1 MKKLTTSVLAV
12 VLTSSF
18 ALVNAQTDTTKTQ
31 DIEGVVVTA
40 LGIKRER
47 KSLGYATQSIKSE
60 DVTRTPTAN
69 FSSNLSGKVAG
80 LNIKSSGNIGGSVD
94 ITLRGYR
101 SMAGNNQVLFI
112 VDGAPMINSSSSIT
126 SSGLAVDTG
135 NTISDINPEDIAE
148 INVLKGAAATALY
161 GSRAANGA
169 IIITT
174 KKGKA
179 SQKLDID
186 FSSSIS
192 YSAINKETFPT
203 YQSEYGQGYGRGY
216 GYAPNDFFEAYNGQP
231 LAPMY
236 EDASYGAAYNPNLM
250 VWQYT
255 AFIPGSKDF
264 GKATPWVKAAH
275 DPSYLFE
282 KAFSYNN
289 SISVSKG
296 NEVSSFRLSYQNVQ
310 GNDILPNS
318 RLDKNSVTGNASY
331 KITDNLTA
339 SLYGTYVVQGTT
351 GKNPTGYHGMM
362 GNFRQWWATNVDMYD
377 QRDLYF
383 LNRRN
388 NSWNIKSPTET
399 APLYWDNPY
408 FRLYENYITD
418 QRQRFAGN
426 FSLSYDVTSKINLLG
441 RVSHDGFTYMIDE
454 RRAVGSLPDA
464 MSIGPATGNQP
475 SGYALVNQKRNEEN
489 YDFIGT
495 YKDNISDNISF
506 TALLGTNINVQRFN
520 SNSQGTQGGL
530 FIPGIYTVT
539 NSAATPN
546 APIVR
551 ETEKRIYGIFGQ
563 ASLGFFDT
571 YFVEGSIRRDVSTA
585 LPVQNNT
592 YWYPSVSL
600 SAVIS
605 NWDFLKDSAL
615 NFGKIRA
622 SYAVVGNDTDPNQLL
637 NTYAPTTTF
646 GTPTYVYNTTAKNPD
661 LKPEMTKALE
671 AGINLQFFRNRVGLD
686 FGWFRNDTSDQILAL
701 PVTYSSGNVAKFQN
715 VGNMRSEGFEVAL
728 NLVPIKTTDF
738 TWGLDLNWSNPRSK
752 VTELASGV
760 ENITL
765 GSFQGGVTINASLN
779 DPYGTIK
786 GSNFVYDSNGNKI
799 LAASGSA
806 AGKYL
811 TTNTNSVIGNMQA
824 DWFGSVTNRLSY
836 KNLALSFQVDVR
848 QGGELFSLDQYYGMS
863 TGLYPETVFTN
874 DLGNPVRNSLGNGGG
889 IILPG
894 VINTGTAANP
904 VYTQNNIRIDAE
916 SFNAFGYQAY
926 PAAQF
931 IYDASYVK
939 LREVALS
946 YSLPK
951 RFLQS
956 TFVQGASFSLI
967 GNNLWIISKH
977 VPYADPE
984 SGLSAGN
991 VQGYQTSVLPTT
1003 RTVSFN
1009 VRLNF

>member
-296 NEVSSFRLSYQNVQ
+296 NEVSH
-310 GNDILPNS
+310 
-318 RLDKNSVTGNASY
+318 SVC
-331 KITDNLTA
+331 L
-339 SLYGTYVVQGTT
+339 
-351 GKNPTGYHGMM
+351 
-362 GNFRQWWATNVDMYD
+362 
-377 QRDLYF
+377 
-383 LNRRN
+383 
-388 NSWNIKSPTET
+388 IK
-399 APLYWDNPY
+399 
-408 FRLYENYITD
+408 
-418 QRQRFAGN
+418 
-426 FSLSYDVTSKINLLG
+426 
-441 RVSHDGFTYMIDE
+441 
-454 RRAVGSLPDA
+454 
-464 MSIGPATGNQP
+464 
-475 SGYALVNQKRNEEN
+475 
-489 YDFIGT
+489 T
-495 YKDNISDNISF
+495 YK
-506 TALLGTNINVQRFN
+506 
-520 SNSQGTQGGL
+520 
-530 FIPGIYTVT
+530 
-539 NSAATPN
+539 
-546 APIVR
+546 
-551 ETEKRIYGIFGQ
+551 
-563 ASLGFFDT
+563 
-571 YFVEGSIRRDVSTA
+571 
-585 LPVQNNT
+585 
-592 YWYPSVSL
+592 
-600 SAVIS
+600 
-605 NWDFLKDSAL
+605 
-615 NFGKIRA
+615 
-622 SYAVVGNDTDPNQLL
+622 
-637 NTYAPTTTF
+637 
-646 GTPTYVYNTTAKNPD
+646 
-661 LKPEMTKALE
+661 EM
-671 AGINLQFFRNRVGLD
+671 IFFRIQD
-686 FGWFRNDTSDQILAL
+686 
-701 PVTYSSGNVAKFQN
+701 
-715 VGNMRSEGFEVAL
+715 
-728 NLVPIKTTDF
+728 
-738 TWGLDLNWSNPRSK
+738 
-752 VTELASGV
+752 
-760 ENITL
+760 
-765 GSFQGGVTINASLN
+765 
-779 DPYGTIK
+779 
-786 GSNFVYDSNGNKI
+786 
-799 LAASGSA
+799 
-806 AGKYL
+806 
-811 TTNTNSVIGNMQA
+811 
-824 DWFGSVTNRLSY
+824 
-836 KNLALSFQVDVR
+836 
-848 QGGELFSLDQYYGMS
+848 
-863 TGLYPETVFTN
+863 
-874 DLGNPVRNSLGNGGG
+874 
-889 IILPG
+889 
-894 VINTGTAANP
+894 
-904 VYTQNNIRIDAE
+904 
-916 SFNAFGYQAY
+916 
-926 PAAQF
+926 
-931 IYDASYVK
+931 
-939 LREVALS
+939 
-946 YSLPK
+946 
-951 RFLQS
+951 
-956 TFVQGASFSLI
+956 
-967 GNNLWIISKH
+967 
-977 VPYADPE
+977 
-984 SGLSAGN
+984 
-991 VQGYQTSVLPTT
+991 
-1003 RTVSFN
+1003 
-1009 VRLNF
+1009 